1 MPTPREGETQSDFIS
16 RCIPFVINE
25 GTTDDPKQAA
35 AICHSLW
42 RKHKNSKN
50 EEDKMQKKDGKVMKH
65 LSANFVTTD
74 KGNIKNLKA
83 TTEDKHPMVLV
94 VGNRFMNGE
103 FVPAD
108 ELEKVYKQWDG
119 TYHNL
124 NHGRNFDGRVMIQ
137 EIVGVHTNS
146 QFKDN
151 SVIVDIIEGEKT
163 EGYDAWKGFL
173 ALNQKAGKPTNVSME
188 TYASEKTV
196 KYSEIKKLVS
206 KDDRYVARMQPGDD
220 DEVTVL
226 VDLEPA
232 GGATVDIGAGG
243 DECSYMNKD
252 VQVTKNETVSLT
264 ASSTGWENTASYIP
278 YVTTTVTEPYTVT
291 IQTSP
296 VEIFETV
303 KEEKIVEDKKT
314 NVIVEEKKETMV
326 EETKPVEQPKTEQE
340 KPKENE
346 EIIALKKQI
355 EMLTKQVTDM
365 QTKPVTSISDK
376 QDDEWVGLTAL
387 KQIKNKL
394 KTTKREI

>member
-1 MPTPREGETQSDFIS
+1 
-16 RCIPFVINE
+16 
-25 GTTDDPKQAA
+25 
-35 AICHSLW
+35 
-42 RKHKNSKN
+42 
-50 EEDKMQKKDGKVMKH
+50 MQRKDGKVMKH

-226 VDLEPA
+226 IDLEPA

-252 VQVTKNETVSLT
+252 VQETKEDTVTVVTDNVSWDGT
-264 ASSTGWENTASYIP
+264 ECYHP
-278 YVTTTVTEPYTVT
+278 YKMDKEGNVTVTTEIKQTTEPTEDV
-291 IQTSP
+291 
-296 VEIFETV
+296 
-303 KEEKIVEDKKT
+303 IVEDKKT
-314 NVIVEEKKETMV
+314 IVKNEEKTMV
-326 EETKPVEQPKTEQE
+326 EETKPVEQPKTTEQE

-346 EIIALKKQI
+346 EMIALKKQI
-355 EMLTKQVTDM
+355 ELLTKQVTDM

-387 KQIKNKL
+387 KQIKNKV